1 MDINSNR
8 LIYGILLIFIILLSY
23 LFSLEKYL
31 ILILTIFVSK
41 ELYMSKIYNNTNKY
55 FLLSLLSVTSVNI
68 FLIDFNLKIILF
80 SCFFLI
86 FISMYL
92 KKYENEIFILLNFL
106 FLYSLF
112 YLSNISV
119 DYFYLVILLSFA
131 NDTFA
136 YIAGRLLKGPLIIP
150 KISPN
155 KTWTGTSFSFLL
167 SFFILIYFD
176 YPIIISI
183 ILSISLFFGDIYFSH
198 IKRINNLKDFSQLLA
213 GHGGILDRIDSMTLF
228 SFIFLISLYL

>member
-55 FLLSLLSVTSVNI
+55 FLLSLLSVTLVNI

-92 KKYENEIFILLNFL
+92 KKYENEIFILSNFL

>member
-1 MDINSNR
+1 LDINSNR

-86 FISMYL
+86 FISIYL

>member
-86 FISMYL
+86 FISIYL